1 MELRVN
7 RKMKM
12 MKMTMMMKAEGGTEQ
27 MASTRKN

>member
-7 RKMKM
+7 RK